1 MIKGTKAIEEVP
13 PATNIEHATSL
24 SKFEKS
30 TFLTG
35 PDRTRLRSI
44 VQREN
49 SKKKEQRARYMDE
62 RKQVS
67 DKVIYKFLDVSEK
80 FNQKSNRSVVTGLT
94 FKRSTSVEEYEGIES
109 RTHSNMMLI
118 QSKSNT
124 LLDTKLSSRRM
135 SVDPY
140 KNSSTKRIFKIDHAS
155 AQLSETETSEVSRP

>member
-1 MIKGTKAIEEVP
+1 
-13 PATNIEHATSL
+13 
-24 SKFEKS
+24 
-30 TFLTG
+30 
-35 PDRTRLRSI
+35 
-44 VQREN
+44 
-49 SKKKEQRARYMDE
+49 MDE

-109 RTHSNMMLI
+109 RTHSNMMVI

-140 KNSSTKRIFKIDHAS
+140 KNSSTKRMFKIDHAS